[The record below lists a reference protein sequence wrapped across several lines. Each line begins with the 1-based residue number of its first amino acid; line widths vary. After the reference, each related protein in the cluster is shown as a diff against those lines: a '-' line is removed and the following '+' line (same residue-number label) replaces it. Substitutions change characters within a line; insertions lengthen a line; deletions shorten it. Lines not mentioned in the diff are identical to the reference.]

1 MSRPYIHEIRLEFG
15 GQLQMLLST
24 EGGTLEPTD
33 RQLLFEF
40 LCQRYEKLKGE
51 HGTTLQIRET
61 RDQALWGP
69 WQVLVQRQSETDRSP
84 SLVLRRHQP
93 AQSSSQPT
101 PASSTL
107 AGSTPVGDR
116 HTDVRRADSRK
127 IGWPTDWQ
135 SAYFRACMAVAETAA
150 GERRSILQNRIQELR
165 KLAVGDPDEF
175 LRLTLS
181 AQLQALSNYPEI
193 SEHNPCTTHLF
204 RAAACVVC
212 ELPDR
217 TDAPQSATTQND
229 DRRESLGVWIRRLLI
244 GRP

>member
-1 MSRPYIHEIRLEFG
+1 MSRQYIHEIRLEFG
-15 GQLQMLLST
+15 EQLQMLLFT
-24 EGGTLEPTD
+24 EGGTPEPAD

-40 LCQRYEKLKGE
+40 LRQRYERLKSE

-61 RDQALWGP
+61 RDQTLWGA
-69 WQVLVQRQSETDRSP
+69 WQVFVRWQSETDRSP
-84 SLVLRRHQP
+84 SLILRRHQP
-93 AQSSSQPT
+93 AVTASQPPLVGST
-101 PASSTL
+101 VAS
-107 AGSTPVGDR
+107 ATPVGDR
-116 HTDVRRADSRK
+116 HADVRRADSRK

-150 GERRSILQNRIQELR
+150 GERRSILQNRIQELK

-193 SEHNPCTTHLF
+193 SEHNPCTAHLF

-217 TDAPQSATTQND
+217 TDAAVSAVTQND